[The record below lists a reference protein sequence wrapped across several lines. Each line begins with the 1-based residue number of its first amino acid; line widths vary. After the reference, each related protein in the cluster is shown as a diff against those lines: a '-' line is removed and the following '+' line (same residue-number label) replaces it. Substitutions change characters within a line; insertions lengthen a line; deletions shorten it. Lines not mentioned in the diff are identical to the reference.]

1 MKTQDSLHNMGQ
13 ADADGLCSRSEPAG
27 SALTQSWWLAWCW
40 RWLVMKLVHQL
51 SLGIMTVWLAVF
63 CMGTAL
69 QPTNCAHLCS
79 HIMTRLSCTRAAAIK
94 KDPPAHSKHLSPY
107 TESLLLKAAALSFI
121 KHNKWVKMVDLVI
134 WQKQRRTQRQHLL
147 HPTHP

>member
-1 MKTQDSLHNMGQ
+1 
-13 ADADGLCSRSEPAG
+13 
-27 SALTQSWWLAWCW
+27 
-40 RWLVMKLVHQL
+40 MKLVHQL

-63 CMGTAL
+63 CMGSAL

-94 KDPPAHSKHLSPY
+94 KDSKHLSPY

-121 KHNKWVKMVDLVI
+121 KHNK
-134 WQKQRRTQRQHLL
+134 
-147 HPTHP
+147 